1 MSTII
6 FFDSGYTLNYP
17 KTGNWFI
24 TPQTKEILG
33 IDLMS
38 IDKDTITK
46 TIHKIINV
54 LEYEKVNT
62 LSQEIALFT
71 IFYEKLLSSLG
82 YSYALHQNIYKEL
95 SYDLVTNTN
104 KYAFYD
110 EVPQLITQLSSNYN
124 LGIISNAWPSLR
136 RIYSYNN
143 LDKYFSVFLISSEL
157 GILKPDLTIFRKAIK
172 AVPSFSKIIY
182 IDDKIENIISANKV
196 GMQGQLL
203 NRNKDSITK
212 LLSKLNIL

>member
-1 MSTII
+1 MSTMI

-38 IDKDTITK
+38 IDKDTLNKAIY
-46 TIHKIINV
+46 KIINT
-54 LEYEKVNT
+54 LECKKVST

-71 IFYEKLLSSLG
+71 VFYEKLLSNLG
-82 YSYALHQNIYKEL
+82 YSYALHKNICKEL
-95 SYDLVTNTN
+95 SYDLVTNTK
-104 KYAFYD
+104 KYTFYD
-110 EVPQLITQLSSNYN
+110 EVPQLISQLSSNYT

-143 LDKYFSVFLISSEL
+143 LDKYFSAFLISSEI
-157 GILKPDLTIFRKAIK
+157 GILKPDLMIFRKALKSI
-172 AVPSFSKIIY
+172 PSFSRIIY

-196 GMQGQLL
+196 GMQGRFL
-203 NRNKDSITK
+203 NRNKDSISQ
-212 LLSKLNIL
+212 LLSELNIL